1 MSEFTPLREA
11 VDTLASR
18 TPSPDFGELKRRATR
33 RGRRRVAMVAAATAA
48 VIAGSA
54 LAVTGLE
61 DDRRTAPV
69 VQPANPGPAAPNGW
83 VAVDAY
89 QGRRLVTST

>member
-18 TPSPDFGELKRRATR
+18 TPSPDFGELKRRASR
-33 RGRRRVAMVAAATAA
+33 RGRRRAAFAAVAAFA

-54 LAVTGLE
+54 LAATDLMATDGTG
-61 DDRRTAPV
+61 PV
-69 VQPANPGPAAPNGW
+69 
-83 VAVDAY
+83 
-89 QGRRLVTST
+89 

>member
-18 TPSPDFGELKRRATR
+18 TPSPDFGQLQRRATR

-48 VIAGSA
+48 VIAASA
-54 LAVTGLE
+54 LALTGL
-61 DDRRTAPV
+61 DDGRRTAPV
-69 VQPANPGPAAPNGW
+69 EQPKPVVG
-83 VAVDAY
+83 AVPVWYDA
-89 QGRRLVTST
+89 